1 MDASAFVAELRREL
15 DAELL
20 KLDELPVAQP
30 GQQPQEAL
38 VDLLHM
44 ALKSELEASDIA
56 ALWMSTTVEL
66 DAKLGLARQCGDEAK
81 HFELIQQRLEELGAP
96 ARGWN
101 PVAHGYSPLY
111 HYLRTLHSTIE
122 RLAAGQFAREG
133 IAQKRN
139 RQFIAWLEQIGDE
152 PTARL
157 YREIVQPEE
166 DAHHAFADQMLHKYA
181 NTPEAQ
187 EKARQALRKTLALAD
202 ELREVAVQ
210 RTGLAAIPGS

>member
-1 MDASAFVAELRREL
+1 MEASVFVAELRREL

-81 HFELIQQRLEELGAP
+81 HFELIQQRLEGLGAP

>member
-1 MDASAFVAELRREL
+1 MDANSFVAELRREL
-15 DAELL
+15 DAELI
-20 KLDELPVAQP
+20 KLDELPVAAP
-30 GQQPQEAL
+30 GQNPRDAL
-38 VDLLHM
+38 IDLLKM

-56 ALWMSTTVEL
+56 ALWMASTVEL

-81 HFELIQQRLEELGAP
+81 HFELIQQRLAELGVD

-139 RQFIAWLEQIGDE
+139 RQFIAWLEQIGDQE
-152 PTARL
+152 TARL
-157 YREIVQPEE
+157 YRDIVQPEE
-166 DAHHAFADQMLHKYA
+166 DAHHSFADQMLRKYA
-181 NTPEAQ
+181 NTPEAR
-187 EKARQALRKTLALAD
+187 EKARQAMQKTLALAD
-202 ELREVAVQ
+202 ELHEVAVQ